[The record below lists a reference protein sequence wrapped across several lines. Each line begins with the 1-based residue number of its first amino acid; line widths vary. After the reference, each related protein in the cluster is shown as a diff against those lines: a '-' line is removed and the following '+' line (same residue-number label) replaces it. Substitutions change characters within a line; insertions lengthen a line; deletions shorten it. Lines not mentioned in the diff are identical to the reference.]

1 MIEFYLYFALK
12 REFNKIFGE
21 NKPGYEM
28 SVYESFSLKF
38 ECLDKVRMNQKNPFN
53 QFFDLLVKSGYK
65 IKLI

>member
-38 ECLDKVRMNQKNPFN
+38 GCLDKVRMQLWIHPKL
-53 QFFDLLVKSGYK
+53 FFLNLLLFHEV
-65 IKLI
+65 